1 MSIFQSIILGVLQG
15 IAEFLP
21 ISSSGHLK
29 VAQELLDLSEV
40 PLLFDVMLHLATL
53 AAVILYFRKKIA
65 RLFVILFRWIFTSG
79 KWKTENGKME
89 VERGKLEL
97 ENEVGKA
104 GSGTAF
110 AETRSNPVS
119 QDLPPSGSL
128 PTPSATMA
136 SPFSPT
142 PSPRGIAPKT
152 PEADLL
158 TGTDELGRKTILA
171 VIVATIVTGAIGVVT
186 SKLIPE
192 LPIKVTCVGFLFTA
206 CLLIF
211 SSIWAKKHDSN
222 NLEEARGISIL
233 QALFIGF
240 MQGVGTL
247 PGVSRSGSTIAGAQL
262 AGVNRAAAGEFSFIV
277 SIPAI
282 LGAFALEAKDLGE
295 VGSQIGALP
304 VFCGCLAAFAWGYL
318 SLSIL
323 MKLIR
328 KGKLEWFACYLIPLG
343 ILGLIFF

>member
-29 VAQELLDLSEV
+29 VAQELFGLSEV

-65 RLFVILFRWIFTSG
+65 RLFAILFRWLIPN
-79 KWKTENGKME
+79 KE
-89 VERGKLEL
+89 
-97 ENEVGKA
+97 GKA
-104 GSGTAF
+104 F
-110 AETRSNPVS
+110 
-119 QDLPPSGSL
+119 
-128 PTPSATMA
+128 PSATMA

-192 LPIKVTCVGFLFTA
+192 LPIKVTCAGFLFTA

-211 SSIWAKKHDSN
+211 SAKFEKRKSARKSDVPFDSAQGT
-222 NLEEARGISIL
+222 LSQSGEVKPKGISIL

-247 PGVSRSGSTIAGAQL
+247 PGISRSGSTIAGAQL

-282 LGAFALEAKDLGE
+282 LGAFVLEAKDLGE
-295 VGSQIGALP
+295 VGSQIGVLP

-318 SLSIL
+318 SLSLL

>member
-1 MSIFQSIILGVLQG
+1 MSVFQAIILGVLQG

-21 ISSSGHLK
+21 ISSSGHLA
-29 VAQELLDLSEV
+29 VAQKLFGLSDV

-65 RLFVILFRWIFTSG
+65 RLFVILFRWILR
-79 KWKTENGKME
+79 KP
-89 VERGKLEL
+89 
-97 ENEVGKA
+97 
-104 GSGTAF
+104 
-110 AETRSNPVS
+110 AEQN
-119 QDLPPSGSL
+119 D
-128 PTPSATMA
+128 AT
-136 SPFSPT
+136 
-142 PSPRGIAPKT
+142 
-152 PEADLL
+152 DLL
-158 TGTDELGRKTILA
+158 AGNDELGRKTILA
-171 VIVATIVTGAIGVVT
+171 VIFATVVTGAMGIIT
-186 SKLIPE
+186 SKMIPE
-192 LPIKVTCVGFLFTA
+192 MPIKVTCAGFLFTA

-211 SSIWAKKHDSN
+211 SSLWAKKHDRP
-222 NLEEARGISIL
+222 LEAKGISIR
-233 QALFIGF
+233 QSLFIGF
-240 MQGVGTL
+240 MQGIGTL

-282 LGAFALEAKDLGE
+282 LGAFVREAKDLGE
-295 VGSQIGALP
+295 VGSQIGVLP
-304 VFCGCLAAFAWGYL
+304 VFCGCLASFAWGYL

>member
-1 MSIFQSIILGVLQG
+1 MSVFQAIILGVLQG

-21 ISSSGHLK
+21 ISSSGHLA
-29 VAQELLDLSEV
+29 VAQKLFGLSDV

-65 RLFVILFRWIFTSG
+65 RLFVILFRWILP
-79 KWKTENGKME
+79 K
-89 VERGKLEL
+89 
-97 ENEVGKA
+97 GKA
-104 GSGTAF
+104 FPSLQTQAF
-110 AETRSNPVS
+110 
-119 QDLPPSGSL
+119 
-128 PTPSATMA
+128 SA
-136 SPFSPT
+136 T
-142 PSPRGIAPKT
+142 PSPKGHSPLKS

-158 TGTDELGRKTILA
+158 TGNDDLGRKTILA
-171 VIVATIVTGAIGVVT
+171 VIFATVVTGAMGIVT
-186 SKLIPE
+186 SKMIPE
-192 LPIKVTCVGFLFTA
+192 MPIKVTCAGFLFTA

-211 SSIWAKKHDSN
+211 SSLWAKKHDRP
-222 NLEEARGISIL
+222 LEAKGISIR
-233 QALFIGF
+233 QSLFIGF
-240 MQGVGTL
+240 MQGIGTL

-282 LGAFALEAKDLGE
+282 LGAFVLEAKDLGE
-295 VGSQIGALP
+295 VGSQIGVLP
-304 VFCGCLAAFAWGYL
+304 VLCGCLASFAWGYL